1 MNSKKTGLPLSVS
14 AAAPCDVRQGG
25 FFSEKSGKFLRPNFR
40 ASGIAG
46 VFFGYK
52 RSIVA

>member
-1 MNSKKTGLPLSVS
+1 MNSKKTGLSLSVS
-14 AAAPCDVRQGG
+14 AAKPCDVRRGG
-25 FFSEKSGKFLRPNFR
+25 FFSEKSGKFLRPNSR
-40 ASGIAG
+40 AGVIAG